1 MRKEE
6 KSQLIEAI
14 GNEIAN
20 YPYLYFVDIEGLN
33 AVDTA
38 KLRKLCYKNQV
49 KLLVVKNTLLIKAL
63 EKSEV
68 DYSELFPTF
77 KGSNSVM
84 LSNVNN
90 APAKLIESFR
100 NNSEKPLLKSAYVE
114 EGFYVGDA
122 ALDSLIAIKCKNE
135 LIADIVSALQSAAK
149 NVIGA
154 LQSGGNTL
162 SGVIKTLSER
172 PE

>member
-6 KSQLIEAI
+6 KTQLIENI
-14 GNEIAN
+14 GNEIAK
-20 YPYLYFVDIEGLN
+20 YSYLYFVDIEGLN
-33 AVDTA
+33 SVATA
-38 KLRKLCYKNQV
+38 KLRKLCYRNEV
-49 KLLVVKNTLLIKAL
+49 KLLVVKNTLLKKAL
-63 EKSEV
+63 EKSGF
-68 DYSELFPTF
+68 DYSELFSTF
-77 KGSNSVM
+77 KGSTSVM

-90 APAKLIESFR
+90 APAMLIKSFR
-100 NNSEKPLLKSAYVE
+100 NSNDKPVLKSAYVE
-114 EGFYVGDA
+114 ESFYVGDG
-122 ALDSLIAIKCKNE
+122 ALEELIAIKSKNE
-135 LIADIVSALQSAAK
+135 LIADVIAALQSPIK

>member
-77 KGSNSVM
+77 KGSTSVM

-90 APAKLIESFR
+90 APAKLIKSFR

-114 EGFYVGDA
+114 EGFYVGADQLDA
-122 ALDSLIAIKCKNE
+122 LANIKSKNE
-135 LIADIVSALQSAAK
+135 VIADIIALL
-149 NVIGA
+149 VMPLWI
-154 LQSGGNTL
+154 
-162 SGVIKTLSER
+162 V
-172 PE
+172 

>member
-77 KGSNSVM
+77 KGSTSVM

-90 APAKLIESFR
+90 APAKLIKSFR

-122 ALDSLIAIKCKNE
+122 ALDSLIAIKSKNE
-135 LIADIVSALQSAAK
+135 LIADIVSALQAPAK

>member
-1 MRKEE
+1 
-6 KSQLIEAI
+6 
-14 GNEIAN
+14 
-20 YPYLYFVDIEGLN
+20 
-33 AVDTA
+33 
-38 KLRKLCYKNQV
+38 
-49 KLLVVKNTLLIKAL
+49 
-63 EKSEV
+63 
-68 DYSELFPTF
+68 
-77 KGSNSVM
+77 M

-90 APAKLIESFR
+90 APAKLIKSFR

-122 ALDSLIAIKCKNE
+122 ALDSLIAIKSKNE
-135 LIADIVSALQSAAK
+135 LIADIVSALQSPAK

>member
-63 EKSEV
+63 EK
-68 DYSELFPTF
+68 L
-77 KGSNSVM
+77 
-84 LSNVNN
+84 
-90 APAKLIESFR
+90 
-100 NNSEKPLLKSAYVE
+100 
-114 EGFYVGDA
+114 
-122 ALDSLIAIKCKNE
+122 SLIHI
-135 LIADIVSALQSAAK
+135 
-149 NVIGA
+149 
-154 LQSGGNTL
+154 
-162 SGVIKTLSER
+162 
-172 PE
+172 